1 MVELPLGRY
10 RFAFEA
16 VEPGCVGAFAGSAWR
31 GAFGAALKRT
41 VCVTRLPAC
50 DACPLVGTCVF
61 PSLFEGRQRSDAARL
76 SSLSR
81 VPVPFVFDPPTTSF
95 VRFAPGEPVAVDLTL
110 VGDANR
116 RLPYIVHA
124 MAEAGA
130 RGLGPARARLTLAA
144 VDRLAGLDGTP
155 FERLYD
161 GAERCRAVTPVSPAP
176 APYDAPEL
184 TVELRTPLRLRLDG
198 DLVTPERFVPA
209 HLIHAV
215 VRRVSALAA
224 FHAGAPIEADYRSIR
239 DLALRVGIAG
249 RDLRWADRRR
259 YSSRQGQL
267 MAMGGL
273 VGRCAFTI
281 PPEARSLIPWLQ
293 LGQWVGA
300 GKGASMGLGQ
310 YRLHPADG
318 ADA

>member
-16 VEPGCVGAFAGSAWR
+16 AEPGCLGAFAGSTWR
-31 GAFGAALKRT
+31 GAFGAALRRT
-41 VCVTRLPAC
+41 VCITRLPVC
-50 DACPLVGTCVF
+50 DACPLVGTCVY
-61 PSLFEGRQRSDAARL
+61 PSLFEGRQRPGAEHL
-76 SSLSR
+76 SALSR
-81 VPVPFVFDPPTTSF
+81 VAVPFVFDPPATSF
-95 VRFAPGEPVAVDLTL
+95 IRFSPGETVAVDLTL

-130 RGLGPARARLTLAA
+130 RGLGPARARLTLIT
-144 VDRLAGLDGTP
+144 VDRLAGLDGRVA
-155 FERLYD
+155 ERLFD
-161 GAERCRAVTPVSPAP
+161 GGERCRVAVPASPASVWYR
-176 APYDAPEL
+176 AAKMV
-184 TVELRTPLRLRLDG
+184 VELRTPLRLRLDG
-198 DLVTPERFVPA
+198 DLVTPERFAPA

-215 VRRVSALAA
+215 VRRISALAT
-224 FHAGAPIEADYRSIR
+224 FHAGAPIRADYRSLR
-239 DLALRVGIAG
+239 DLALRVKMAG
-249 RDLRWADRRR
+249 RDLHWIDRRR

-273 VGRCAFTI
+273 VGRCVFTV
-281 PPEARSLIPWLQ
+281 PPEARPLIPWLQ

-310 YRLHPADG
+310 YRLHPATSG
-318 ADA
+318 DA